1 MIDAWRLAVGTLTA
15 IPVKPPRAVTRTV
28 AGNAM
33 LLAPIAVLPLAL
45 LVALTLWLGREL
57 ELAPLAVA
65 VTAVGLLTAGSRAFH
80 LDGLADTADGLTS
93 SYDRERSLAV
103 MKTGDTGPAGA
114 GALVVVLG
122 IQAAALASIMTVT
135 NGPWLAAIL
144 VCVSR
149 GAVAITCVEGIP
161 AARRDGL
168 GQTYVGSVSR
178 VMAAAS
184 WIILTALMCGAF
196 LLVDE
201 PWWRG
206 LACAAVALVVI
217 ALVIRRAVNR
227 LAGVTGDIFG
237 ACVEL
242 SLAALLLAAT

>member
-1 MIDAWRLAVGTLTA
+1 MLDAWRLAVGTLTA
-15 IPVKPPRAVTRTV
+15 IRVKPPRAVDRTV
-28 AGNAM
+28 AGAAM
-33 LLAPIAVLPLAL
+33 VLAPLAVVPLAL
-45 LVALTLWLGREL
+45 GVALILWLGREL

-65 VTAVGLLTAGSRAFH
+65 VTAVGMLAAGSRAFH

-114 GALVVVLG
+114 AALVVVLG
-122 IQAAALASIMTVT
+122 VQAGALVPLASQS
-135 NGPWLAAIL
+135 NGPWLAALL

-149 GAVAITCVEGIP
+149 GAVAVTCVRGIP

-168 GQTYVGSVSR
+168 GETYVGSVSPA
-178 VMAAAS
+178 MAAGT
-184 WIILTALMCGAF
+184 WIVLTALMCGGF

-206 LACAAVALVVI
+206 LICAGAALAVI
-217 ALVIRRAVNR
+217 ALVIKRAINR

-237 ACVEL
+237 ACIEL
-242 SLAALLLAAT
+242 GLAALLLAAS